1 MSRSKSL
8 LLTICLLVMEFRFG
22 TMLYSNLGNENSYAG
37 HIKCSYGLHLNH
49 RLQVPQPCSQNFYL

>member
-8 LLTICLLVMEFRFG
+8 FSNICLLVMEFRFG
-22 TMLYSNLGNENSYAG
+22 MMLCSNLGNENYYAG

-49 RLQVPQPCSQNFYL
+49 RLQVPQPCSENFYL